1 MDFCRGK
8 DTKKEKKLLPSC
20 EEYLYVNNI
29 RNATKIVMIIDVI
42 IILALIISF
51 ILGIRQGIITQIFM
65 LIAIITTA
73 VVAPAVAAPFGML
86 FTDNE
91 LLAFSV
97 GFIIMLLGAIILVW
111 MVAPL
116 FKKLVIG
123 KKLNRINSIIG
134 ACVALASMTLFLAV
148 ASTMFNHAN
157 IGERD
162 TAKIGA
168 FVNECGNGESEEELR
183 GSIDELGKILSED
196 AAAREY
202 FKPRFVA
209 YETLDES
216 RLFNLFVK
224 LGDNICPRISEI
236 RKNVMAELEA
246 YISEYVESEANEAVG
261 NTSEKITENITE
273 DGTGE

>member
-1 MDFCRGK
+1 
-8 DTKKEKKLLPSC
+8 
-20 EEYLYVNNI
+20 
-29 RNATKIVMIIDVI
+29 MIIDVI

>member
-51 ILGIRQGIITQIFM
+51 ILGIRQGVITQIFM

-162 TAKIGA
+162 TAKIEA

-246 YISEYVESEANEAVG
+246 YISEYVESEANEAVE

-273 DGTGE
+273 DVTGE

>member
-1 MDFCRGK
+1 
-8 DTKKEKKLLPSC
+8 
-20 EEYLYVNNI
+20 
-29 RNATKIVMIIDVI
+29 MIIDVI

-51 ILGIRQGIITQIFM
+51 ILGIRQGVITQIFM

-91 LLAFSV
+91 LLAISV

-116 FKKLVIG
+116 LKKLVIG

-148 ASTMFNHAN
+148 ASTMFTHAN

-162 TAKIGA
+162 TAKIEA

-246 YISEYVESEANEAVG
+246 YISEYVESEPNAAVEK
-261 NTSEKITENITE
+261 TSEEITESITEEIPENITE